1 MEEPEVRVGDAER
14 RVVDERLMAAVGD
27 GVLTLLEYDERAGR
41 LWESRT
47 RGQLEA
53 LVADLP
59 PVTGHPR
66 AATLTPYGAPDRR
79 VIAVLS
85 EDRLAG
91 QVAVGQAV
99 RGYAVLGKAVV
110 DLRREDLPDGVRVS
124 VRAVL
129 GEVEVQLPP
138 GSRVAMTGVSVL
150 GERKLRV
157 AAGRGP
163 VVHLDAIAVLG
174 GVTVTVGD
182 GAVVPAASADRTGLA
197 VGGPHRAAAPALPQR
212 QPARQRLVQRVRNA
226 GLAGVLLL
234 GAAGVVA
241 SGTDRRVVFGSG
253 TVQVREDAVEE
264 QEVQVSL
271 LFGSVKVVV
280 PDDAEVQIGG
290 LVVFGST
297 ECDDACDGKGTGPVV
312 RVRGIGGFGSLEVVT
327 QSEMDERPGAGAGR
341 P

>member
-1 MEEPEVRVGDAER
+1 MEEPELRVGDAER
-14 RVVDERLMAAVGD
+14 RVVDDRLMVAVGD
-27 GVLTLLEYDERAGR
+27 GVLTLVEYDERAGR

-59 PVTGHPR
+59 PATSHPR
-66 AATLTPYGAPDRR
+66 AAALTPIGAPDRR

-91 QVAVGQAV
+91 QVVAGQAV

-138 GSRVAMTGVSVL
+138 GSRVEMTGVSVL

-163 VVHLDAIAVLG
+163 VVHLDAVAVLG
-174 GVTVTVGD
+174 GVSVTVGD
-182 GAVVPAASADRTGLA
+182 GSVVPAASRDRTGLA
-197 VGGPHRAAAPALPQR
+197 AGEPHRPVAPALPQR
-212 QPARQRLVQRVRNA
+212 QSARQRLVQRVRNV
-226 GLAGVLLL
+226 GLVGVLLL

-241 SGTDRRVVFGSG
+241 SGTDQRAVFSSG
-253 TVQVREDAVEE
+253 TVQVREQD
-264 QEVQVSL
+264 EVQVSL

-297 ECDDACDGKGTGPVV
+297 RCDDACDGQGTGSVV

-327 QSEMDERPGAGAGR
+327 QSEHDERPEAGGR

>member
-1 MEEPEVRVGDAER
+1 MDQPEVRVGDAER
-14 RVVDERLMAAVGD
+14 RVVDDRLLAAVGD

-59 PVTGHPR
+59 PATDRPR
-66 AATLTPYGAPDRR
+66 APAIRTDDLPDRR

-85 EDRLAG
+85 EDRFAG
-91 QVAVGQAV
+91 EVAAGQAV

-138 GSRVAMTGVSVL
+138 GSRVELSGVSVL
-150 GERKLRV
+150 GDRQVRV
-157 AAGRGP
+157 AAGSGP
-163 VVHLDAIAVLG
+163 VVHLDAVAVLG
-174 GVTVTVGD
+174 SVSVTVGD
-182 GAVVPAASADRTGLA
+182 GSVVAAGTGLRTGVA
-197 VGGPHRAAAPALPQR
+197 RTAPHRSAAPAVPER
-212 QPARQRLVQRVRNA
+212 QPARRRLAQRVRSV
-226 GLAGVLLL
+226 GLAAVLVL

-241 SGTDRRVVFGSG
+241 SGTDQRVVFGSG
-253 TVQVREDAVEE
+253 TVQVREQD
-264 QEVQVSL
+264 EVQVSL

-297 ECDDACDGKGTGPVV
+297 ECDDACDGPGTGQVV
-312 RVRGIGGFGSLEVVT
+312 RVRAVGGFGSVEVVT
-327 QSEMDERPGAGAGR
+327 QSEDADRPGAGAGR